1 MWDRINESTQSGS
14 ENRVKEASV
23 ARTLLL
29 LAIPFCLLVT
39 PGALNAE
46 EERPAEQEPLPSN
59 VVEEVE
65 VMLFQLNFLAKNRS
79 GRPVTDLRADEI
91 RIIDQGAPQRI
102 AYFEPYYRTA
112 PDGIEAGFA
121 EVAEADQQATDS
133 DAAPPPPAQGRW
145 IVLFFD
151 NYASSMATRLQAVEA
166 AQSYVNEQLRPEDLI
181 CVVSFTGELHI
192 LQGFTGDDMKLRNA
206 IQRVSREMDRAT
218 VNRYDELDLVME
230 AMERCKGTL
239 SPSSCATRFS
249 GAYED
254 ERRREA
260 DALLRALTHLLRSL
274 ASISEPKML
283 VMFTNGFAR
292 SSSADVIDAARAVLG
307 DRVAN
312 GMFFGNQFEMD
323 RWYDKLVTAA
333 VMGRTSIFTIS
344 PGGAGRNYLISAE
357 RASRLDEA
365 TNPYQV
371 DVYSRS
377 DQNHQAALADMARR
391 TGGTTTQ
398 RSNVAGALNEI
409 LELSSGL
416 YSVGYYPNR
425 PIPSAPHDVKIKI
438 KRGGV
443 KAIWPRDVPR
453 LPTVQPLVGE
463 MTLKADDAC
472 SDQGR
477 RALTVKLRLDIDTLM
492 FEGLEKRFSNN
503 FSVYLSILDGSGSKT
518 LHQDYRMF
526 NINYDADDSRQGGR
540 VDPEI
545 EQTLI
550 VPCREL
556 VVRASALDSV
566 SGARIDFEEQ
576 LHQ

>member
-1 MWDRINESTQSGS
+1 MR
-14 ENRVKEASV
+14 EALL
-23 ARTLLL
+23 ARRLLT
-29 LAIPFCLLVT
+29 LAIPLCLLVA
-39 PGALNAE
+39 PGALNGE
-46 EERPAEQEPLPSN
+46 DEQPAEQEPLPSD
-59 VVEEVE
+59 VVEEVD
-65 VMLFQLNFLAKNRS
+65 VMLFQLNFLAKHRS

-91 RIIDQGAPQRI
+91 KIIDQGESQEI
-102 AYFEPYYRTA
+102 AYFEPYYRTP
-112 PDGIEAGFA
+112 PDGIETGFA
-121 EVAEADQQATDS
+121 EIAETDRQS
-133 DAAPPPPAQGRW
+133 PDSAVEPPPPAQRRW

-151 NYASSMATRLQAVEA
+151 NYASAQATRLQAVEA
-166 AQSYVNEQLRPEDLI
+166 AQSYINEHLRPEDLI

-192 LQGFTGDDMKLRNA
+192 LQGFTGDGMKLRNA
-206 IQRVSREMDRAT
+206 VQRVSREMDRAT
-218 VNRYDELDLVME
+218 VNRYDELDLIME
-230 AMERCKGTL
+230 AMERCK
-239 SPSSCATRFS
+239 SASYQPSCASRYG

-260 DALLRALTHLLRSL
+260 DALMRALTHLLRSM

-283 VMFTNGFAR
+283 VMFSDGFAR

-307 DRVAN
+307 DQVAN
-312 GMFFGNQFEMD
+312 GMFFGYQFEMD
-323 RWYDKLVTAA
+323 KWYDELVAAA
-333 VMGRTSIFTIS
+333 VKGRTSIFTIS

-365 TNPYQV
+365 TNPYQI
-371 DVYSRS
+371 DVYGRS
-377 DQNHQAALADMARR
+377 DQNHQAALSDMARR
-391 TGGTTTQ
+391 TGGTTT
-398 RSNVAGALNEI
+398 RKSDVAEALNEI

-438 KRGGV
+438 KRRGV

-453 LPTVQPLVGE
+453 LPTVHPLVGE
-463 MTLKADDAC
+463 MTLEADAC

-477 RALTVKLRLDIDTLM
+477 RALTVKLRLDINTLM
-492 FEGLEKRFSNN
+492 FEGLDKRFSNN

-518 LHQDYRMF
+518 LHQDYRLF
-526 NINYDADDSRQGGR
+526 NVNYGADEYRQGGR

-556 VVRASALDSV
+556 IVRASALDSV
-566 SGARIDFEEQ
+566 SGARIDFEQQ
-576 LHQ
+576 LQQ